1 VGRDEVILLDTHAA
15 IWFALDSELLG
26 EDSRGLADQALED
39 ERLAVSSITFW
50 EIALLISKR
59 RLQLEKSPSELRLQ
73 LLDGGVT
80 ELPVT
85 GPISILAVE
94 LKDLHGDPADRFIAA
109 TSVIHGATLMTADA
123 ELLRWPHVIQ
133 RQDASK

>member
-1 VGRDEVILLDTHAA
+1 MILLDTHAA
-15 IWFALDSELLG
+15 IWFAIDSELLG
-26 EDSRGLADQALED
+26 ENSRGLADQALED
-39 ERLAVSSITFW
+39 ERLVVSAISFW

-85 GPISILAVE
+85 GPAVVT
-94 LKDLHGDPADRFIAA
+94 DFCTTHGLF
-109 TSVIHGATLMTADA
+109 TTA
-123 ELLRWPHVIQ
+123 VTVTG
-133 RQDASK
+133 

>member
-1 VGRDEVILLDTHAA
+1 MILLDTHAA

-80 ELPVT
+80 ELPVA